1 MRVRLADAALRDLA
15 LIKDHVALD
24 SPNAARRLV
33 RTLFER
39 CETLAQSPRRH
50 SEAGVTDLCRRPV
63 GNYLIFYRVTADVE
77 VVRILHAARD
87 WTHLLATDEG

>member
-1 MRVRLADAALRDLA
+1 MRVRVTHAALRDLIA
-15 LIKDHVALD
+15 IESHVESD

-39 CETLAQSPRRH
+39 CETLGQNPRRYP
-50 SEAGVTDLCRRPV
+50 EAGLGDLRKRAE
-63 GNYLIFYRVTADVE
+63 GSYLIFYRVTGDVE

-87 WTHLLATDEG
+87 WTHLLSPDED